1 MGCSATSRSS
11 SSPKTTE
18 SLWRLLSMLAGCSL
32 YSSVFFLN
40 FQILLC
46 VFFVQRL
53 LNLGGFFDKLPRNL
67 SCRQLSTRME
77 TKLPGFCHGY
87 KHLQTSP
94 EMNWD
99 QLIVRFTGQHNR
111 IGLKILL
118 QTKLY
123 STLKY
128 WGIVLPAFIF
138 TLVRILPPSTNG
150 VIFAVTSNGF
160 ITPTLPNP
168 TPLSDLFHIFT
179 P

>member
-11 SSPKTTE
+11 SSPKTPK
-18 SLWRLLSMLAGCSL
+18 SLWRLLSMLAGCLL
-32 YSSVFFLN
+32 YSSVFF
-40 FQILLC
+40 
-46 VFFVQRL
+46 FFFQRL
-53 LNLGGFFDKLPRNL
+53 LNLGGFFDKPPPRNL
-67 SCRQLSTRME
+67 SCRQLSAKME

-87 KHLQTSP
+87 KHLQTWP

-150 VIFAVTSNGF
+150 VIFCSH
-160 ITPTLPNP
+160 LKR
-168 TPLSDLFHIFT
+168 L
-179 P
+179 

>member
-11 SSPKTTE
+11 SSPKTPKP
-18 SLWRLLSMLAGCSL
+18 LWRLLSMLAGCSL
-32 YSSVFFLN
+32 YYFWTFKYFFA
-40 FQILLC
+40 F
-46 VFFVQRL
+46 FFVQRL
-53 LNLGGFFDKLPRNL
+53 LNLGGFFDKPPPRNL
-67 SCRQLSTRME
+67 SCRQLSAKME

-94 EMNWD
+94 EVNRD

-150 VIFAVTSNGF
+150 VIFCSH
-160 ITPTLPNP
+160 LKR
-168 TPLSDLFHIFT
+168 L
-179 P
+179 